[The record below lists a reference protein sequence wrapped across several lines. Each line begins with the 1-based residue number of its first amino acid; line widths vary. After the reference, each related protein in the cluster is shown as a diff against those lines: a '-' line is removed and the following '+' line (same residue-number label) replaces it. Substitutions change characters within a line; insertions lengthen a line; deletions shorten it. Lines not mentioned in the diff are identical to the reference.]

1 MSEMV
6 NQAAEADLDRSEER
20 SEHGVD
26 GMLEERDPSAMTLSV
41 FGQLLEPEGIA
52 PAQDFAESG
61 RLICE
66 QTPSIELRAKI
77 RFILNEDIQ
86 FDVGAGDDVR
96 RLMRHWRAE
105 LSPQIE
111 NTDEDLFVSGF
122 ADDEAL
128 ADLASEAPIIRL
140 VNHLFA
146 RALDLDASDIHFEPN
161 ENYLDIR
168 CRVDG
173 IMTRIERLPVKIHTA
188 VASRLKL
195 MAKLDI
201 GEKRLPQDGRIDYK
215 VGNKQLDMRVSTLPG
230 VHGESVVLRIL
241 DRSDTAVSLKQLGMP
256 EKILEQYQGII
267 NQPHGMVLIT
277 GPTGSG
283 KTTTLYAT
291 LEKINSEAQK
301 IITVEDPVEY
311 QLDGITQIQAN
322 ASIGLSFAQG
332 LRSIVRQDPDVLMIG
347 EIRDHETAEIAIE
360 SALTG
365 HLVFSTLHTNDA
377 AGAVTRLQDMG
388 VQGYLIS
395 SSLLAIQAQ
404 RLVRRVCTDC
414 AEVHPLNIDE
424 AAALEI
430 DIDSIAEIRRGSGCE
445 RCGQTGYRGRVGLYE
460 LLIMTDAI
468 RHHIAAGADANI
480 IRDEAIR
487 EGMKTLRQDALEKLS
502 DGMTTPEE
510 VVRVTRAI

>member
-1 MSEMV
+1 MSETE
-6 NQAAEADLDRSEER
+6 NQHSETAT
-20 SEHGVD
+20 G
-26 GMLEERDPSAMTLSV
+26 AMTLSV
-41 FGQLLEPEGIA
+41 FGQLLEPEGIV
-52 PAQDFAESG
+52 PAQDFAASG
-61 RLICE
+61 QLICE
-66 QTPSIELRAKI
+66 QTPGIELRAKI
-77 RFILNEDIQ
+77 RFILKQ
-86 FDVGAGDDVR
+86 TVHFDLKPADEVL

-111 NTDEDLFVSGF
+111 NADTELFVSGF

-128 ADLASEAPIIRL
+128 TDLASEAPVIRL

-146 RALDLDASDIHFEPN
+146 RALDLNASDIHFEPN
-161 ENYLDIR
+161 ENHLDIR

-173 IMTRIERLPVKIHTA
+173 IMTRIERLPSKIHTA

-195 MAKLDI
+195 MARLDI

-215 VGNKQLDMRVSTLPG
+215 VGSKQLDMRVSTLPG

-241 DRSDTAVSLKQLGMP
+241 DRSDTAVSLQQLGMP
-256 EKILEQYQGII
+256 QKILGQYQNII

-291 LEKINSEAQK
+291 LEKINSEKQK

-322 ASIGLSFAQG
+322 ASIGLSFAEG

-377 AGAVTRLQDMG
+377 AGSVTRLQDMG

-414 AEVHPLNIDE
+414 AVTEPFSQDE

-430 DIDSIAEIRRGSGCE
+430 ELGQIAEIRRGSGCE
-445 RCGQTGYRGRVGLYE
+445 RCGKTGYRGRIGLYE
-460 LLIMTDAI
+460 LLVMSDAI
-468 RHHIAAGADANI
+468 RHHIASGADANV
-480 IRDEAIR
+480 IRDEAVK
-487 EGMKTLRQDALEKLS
+487 EGMKTLRQDALEKLK

>member
-1 MSEMV
+1 MPYSPV
-6 NQAAEADLDRSEER
+6 
-20 SEHGVD
+20 
-26 GMLEERDPSAMTLSV
+26 TLSI
-41 FGQLLEPEGIA
+41 FTQLLEPEGIA
-52 PAQDFAESG
+52 PAKDFEESG
-61 RLICE
+61 SLICN
-66 QTPSIELRAKI
+66 QLPSIAFRSKV
-77 RFILNEDIQ
+77 RFIVGEIVR
-86 FDVGAGDDVR
+86 FKVGADEEVR
-96 RLMRHWRAE
+96 RLMKYWRAE

-111 NTDEDLFVSGF
+111 SNEGEHFVSGF
-122 ADDEAL
+122 EDDEEL
-128 ADLASEAPIIRL
+128 IDLASEAPIIRL

-146 RALDLDASDIHFEPN
+146 RALDLNASDIHFEPN
-161 ENYLDIR
+161 EAYLNVR

-173 IMTRIERLPVKIHTA
+173 IMTRIERLPVRIHTA

-201 GEKRLPQDGRIDYK
+201 GEKRLPQDGRINYQI
-215 VGNKQLDMRVSTLPG
+215 GSKQLDMRVSTLPG

-241 DRSDTAVSLKQLGMP
+241 DRSDTTVDLSRLGMP
-256 EKILEQYQGII
+256 DNVLTNYQGVIS
-267 NQPHGMVLIT
+267 QPHGMILIT

-291 LEKINSEAQK
+291 LEKINSERQK

-311 QLDGITQIQAN
+311 QLEGITQIQAN
-322 ASIGLSFAQG
+322 ASIGLSFAAG
-332 LRSIVRQDPDVLMIG
+332 LRSIVRQDPDILMVG

-388 VQGYLIS
+388 VEGYLIS

-414 AEVHPLNIDE
+414 AETHFLSEDE
-424 AAALEI
+424 AIVLEI
-430 DIDSIAEIRRGSGCE
+430 GISSCPKIQRGKGCE

-460 LLIMTDAI
+460 LLMMSDAI
-468 RHHIAAGADANI
+468 RHHIASGADANI
-480 IRDEAIR
+480 IRDEAII
-487 EGMKTLRQDALEKLS
+487 EGMKTLREDAIEKLKA
-502 DGMTTPEE
+502 GLTTPEE
-510 VVRVTRAI
+510 IVRVTRAI

>member
-1 MSEMV
+1 MNETE
-6 NQAAEADLDRSEER
+6 NQTAEVKTA
-20 SEHGVD
+20 
-26 GMLEERDPSAMTLSV
+26 AMTLSV
-41 FGQLLEPEGIA
+41 FGQLLEPEAIV
-52 PAQDFAESG
+52 PAQDFATSG

-66 QTPSIELRAKI
+66 AAPGIELRAKI
-77 RFILNEDIQ
+77 RFILKQPIH
-86 FDVGAGDDVR
+86 FDLGVADEVR

-111 NTDEDLFVSGF
+111 NTDEELFVSDF

-128 ADLASEAPIIRL
+128 TDLASEAPIIRL

-146 RALDLDASDIHFEPN
+146 RALDLNASDIHFEPN
-161 ENYLDIR
+161 ENHLDIR

-173 IMTRIERLPVKIHTA
+173 IMTRIERLPIKIHTA
-188 VASRLKL
+188 VSSRLKL

-201 GEKRLPQDGRIDYK
+201 GEKRLPQDGRIDYQ

-230 VHGESVVLRIL
+230 VHGESIVLRIL
-241 DRSDTAVSLKQLGMP
+241 DRSDTAVSLQQLGMP
-256 EKILEQYQGII
+256 EKILGQYQSII
-267 NQPHGMVLIT
+267 AQPHGMVLIT

-291 LEKINSEAQK
+291 LEKINSEKQK

-322 ASIGLSFAQG
+322 ASIGLNFAEG

-414 AEVHPLNIDE
+414 TITQPLSADE

-430 DIDSIAEIRRGSGCE
+430 EFGQITEIKRGSGCE
-445 RCGQTGYRGRVGLYE
+445 RCGQTGYRGRIGLYE
-460 LLIMTDAI
+460 LLIMSDSI
-468 RHHIAAGADANI
+468 RHHIATAADATI
-480 IRDEAIR
+480 IREEAVK
-487 EGMKTLRQDALEKLS
+487 EGMKTLREDALEKLA

>member
-1 MSEMV
+1 MPYS
-6 NQAAEADLDRSEER
+6 
-20 SEHGVD
+20 
-26 GMLEERDPSAMTLSV
+26 PMTLSI
-41 FGQLLEPEGIA
+41 FTQLLEPEGIA
-52 PAQDFAESG
+52 PAKDFEESG
-61 RLICE
+61 SLICN
-66 QTPSIELRAKI
+66 QLPSIAFRSKV
-77 RFILNEDIQ
+77 RFIVGEIVR
-86 FDVGAGDDVR
+86 FKVGADEEVR
-96 RLMRHWRAE
+96 RLMRYWRAE

-111 NTDEDLFVSGF
+111 SNEDDHFVSGF
-122 ADDEAL
+122 EDDEEL
-128 ADLASEAPIIRL
+128 IDLASEAPIIRL

-146 RALDLDASDIHFEPN
+146 RALDLNASDIHFEPN
-161 ENYLDIR
+161 EAYLNVR

-173 IMTRIERLPVKIHTA
+173 IMTRIERLPIRIHTA

-201 GEKRLPQDGRIDYK
+201 GEKRLPQDGRINYQI
-215 VGNKQLDMRVSTLPG
+215 GSKQLDMRVSTLPG

-241 DRSDTAVSLKQLGMP
+241 DRSDTTVDLSRLGMP
-256 EKILEQYQGII
+256 GNVLTNYQSVIS
-267 NQPHGMVLIT
+267 QPHGMILIT

-291 LEKINSEAQK
+291 LEKINSERQK

-311 QLDGITQIQAN
+311 QLEGITQIQAN
-322 ASIGLSFAQG
+322 ASIGLSFAAG
-332 LRSIVRQDPDVLMIG
+332 LRSIVRQDPDILMVG

-388 VQGYLIS
+388 VEGYLIS

-414 AEVHPLNIDE
+414 AETHFLSEDE
-424 AAALEI
+424 AIVLEI
-430 DIDSIAEIRRGSGCE
+430 GISTCPKIQRGKGCE
-445 RCGQTGYRGRVGLYE
+445 RCGHTGYRGRVGLYE
-460 LLIMTDAI
+460 LLMMSDAI
-468 RHHIAAGADANI
+468 RHHIASGADANI
-480 IRDEAIR
+480 IRDEAII
-487 EGMKTLRQDALEKLS
+487 EGMKTLREDAIEKLKA
-502 DGMTTPEE
+502 GLTTPEE

>member
-1 MSEMV
+1 MSHIEITMPV
-6 NQAAEADLDRSEER
+6 FSE
-20 SEHGVD
+20 
-26 GMLEERDPSAMTLSV
+26 
-41 FGQLLEPEGIA
+41 LLEPSNIA
-52 PAQDFAESG
+52 PALDFDNNRTLVCQDIPE
-61 RLICE
+61 
-66 QTPSIELRAKI
+66 IELRARI
-77 RFILNEDIQ
+77 RFILDGKINFSIGSQDEIK
-86 FDVGAGDDVR
+86 

-105 LSPQIE
+105 LSPEIE
-111 NTDEDLFVSGF
+111 NTDDIFVSGF
-122 ADDEAL
+122 EDDEEL
-128 ADLASEAPIIRL
+128 TDLASEAPIIRL

-146 RALDLDASDIHFEPN
+146 RALDLNASDIHFEPSETN
-161 ENYLDIR
+161 LDVR

-195 MAKLDI
+195 MARLDI
-201 GEKRLPQDGRIDYK
+201 GEKRLPQDGRIDYQI
-215 VGNKQLDMRVSTLPG
+215 GSKQLDMRVSTLPG

-241 DRSDTAVSLKQLGMP
+241 DRSDTAVSLQQLGMP
-256 EKILEQYQGII
+256 EDILQQYLEVI
-267 NQPHGMVLIT
+267 NQPNGMLLIT

-291 LEKINSEAQK
+291 LEKINNSKQK

-311 QLDGITQIQAN
+311 QLEGITQIQAN
-322 ASIGLSFAQG
+322 ASIGLSFAAG
-332 LRSIVRQDPDVLMIG
+332 LRSIVRQDPDVLMVG

-388 VQGYLIS
+388 VEGYLIS

-414 AEVHPLNIDE
+414 SQSHELTDDE
-424 AAALEI
+424 ARVLDITREI
-430 DIDSIAEIRRGSGCE
+430 CPVVNRGTGCD
-445 RCGQTGYRGRVGLYE
+445 RCAGTGYRGRVGLYE
-460 LLIMTDAI
+460 LLVMSDAI
-468 RHHIAAGADANI
+468 RHHIASDADANV

-487 EGMKTLRQDALEKLS
+487 AGMRTLRQDALEKLKS
-502 DGMTTPEE
+502 GLTTPEE
-510 VVRVTRAI
+510 VVRVTRAL

>member
-1 MSEMV
+1 MSYSPV
-6 NQAAEADLDRSEER
+6 
-20 SEHGVD
+20 
-26 GMLEERDPSAMTLSV
+26 TLSI
-41 FGQLLEPEGIA
+41 FTQLLEPEGIA
-52 PAQDFAESG
+52 PAKDFEESG
-61 RLICE
+61 SLICS
-66 QTPSIELRAKI
+66 QLPSIAIRSKV
-77 RFILNEDIQ
+77 RFIVGEIVR
-86 FDVGAGDDVR
+86 FKVGADDEVR
-96 RLMRHWRAE
+96 RLMKHWRAE

-111 NTDEDLFVSGF
+111 SNEDDHFVSGF
-122 ADDEAL
+122 EDDEEL
-128 ADLASEAPIIRL
+128 IDLASEAPIIRL

-146 RALDLDASDIHFEPN
+146 RALDLNASDIHFEPN
-161 ENYLDIR
+161 EAYLNVR

-173 IMTRIERLPVKIHTA
+173 IMTRIERLPVRIHTA

-201 GEKRLPQDGRIDYK
+201 GEKRLPQDGRINYQI
-215 VGNKQLDMRVSTLPG
+215 GSKQLDMRVSTLPG

-241 DRSDTAVSLKQLGMP
+241 DRSDTTVDLSRLGMP
-256 EKILEQYQGII
+256 DNVLTNYQGVIS
-267 NQPHGMVLIT
+267 QPHGMILIT

-291 LEKINSEAQK
+291 LEKINSERQK

-311 QLDGITQIQAN
+311 QLEGITQIQAN
-322 ASIGLSFAQG
+322 ASIGLSFAAG
-332 LRSIVRQDPDVLMIG
+332 LRSIVRQDPDILMVG

-388 VQGYLIS
+388 VEGYLIS

-414 AEVHPLNIDE
+414 AETHFLSEDE
-424 AAALEI
+424 AIVLEI
-430 DIDSIAEIRRGSGCE
+430 GISSCPKIQRGKGCE
-445 RCGQTGYRGRVGLYE
+445 RCGHTGYRGRVGLYE
-460 LLIMTDAI
+460 LLMMSDAI
-468 RHHIAAGADANI
+468 RHHIASGADANI
-480 IRDEAIR
+480 IRDEAII
-487 EGMKTLRQDALEKLS
+487 EGMKTLREDAIEKLKA
-502 DGMTTPEE
+502 GLTTPEE